1 MFDAII
7 VGAGPAGLTAAIYAG
22 RARLETLLIEKI
34 SPGGQAMLT
43 DAIENYPGFPGGIS
57 TAELVE
63 RLTRQVKE
71 LGIEIEL
78 ADIQRIE
85 KPKEFKLFSEE
96 DKEYSAKAVIIATG
110 AQPKRL
116 NIPGEKELLGRG
128 VSYCAICDAP
138 LFRGKEILVIG
149 GGDKAVEEA
158 LYLKRFGK
166 SVKLIHRRDKLRATG
181 ILRDRVEKDKSIEI
195 IWNSVVKEI
204 RGKQNVQS
212 VLLEDVHS
220 RQQRD
225 LEIEGVFVSV
235 GIIPDTEL
243 LRGKANLDESG
254 YILTD
259 DMLKTSLGGLFA
271 CGDCRRR
278 PLAQVIT
285 ACAEGAIAAVSLSK
299 YLEEGKS

>member
-22 RARLETLLIEKI
+22 RARLKVLLIEKI

-57 TAELVE
+57 TPELVE
-63 RLTRQVKE
+63 RITKQVKE

-78 ADIQRIE
+78 ARIQRIE
-85 KPKEFKLFSEE
+85 KPREFKLFSEE
-96 DKEYSAKAVIIATG
+96 DKEYSAKAVIVATG

-116 NIPGEKELLGRG
+116 NVPGEEELRGRG

-138 LFRGKEILVIG
+138 LFKGKEILVVG

-166 SVKLIHRRDKLRATG
+166 GVKLILRRDKLRASG
-181 ILRDRVEKDKSIEI
+181 ILRERIENDKSVEI
-195 IWNSVVKEI
+195 IWNSVIKEI
-204 RGKQNVQS
+204 RGQGKVES
-212 VLLEDVHS
+212 VLIEDVHS
-220 RQQRD
+220 HEKRE
-225 LEIEGVFVSV
+225 LKIEGVFVSV
-235 GIIPDTEL
+235 GIIPDTEFL
-243 LRGKANLDESG
+243 QGIVNLDDSG

-259 DMLKTSLGGLFA
+259 DAMKTSLEGIFA
-271 CGDCRRR
+271 CGDCRKR

-299 YLEEGKS
+299 YLEERC